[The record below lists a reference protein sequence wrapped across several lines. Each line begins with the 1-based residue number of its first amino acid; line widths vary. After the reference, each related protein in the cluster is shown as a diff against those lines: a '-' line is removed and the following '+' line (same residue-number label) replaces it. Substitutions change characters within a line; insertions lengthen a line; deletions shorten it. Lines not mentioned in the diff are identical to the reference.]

1 MKYFQALLWSG
12 LAGLLLLS
20 SCKIILPVNPNKQ
33 VNITQKIDLNSFTG
47 IRLYTAANIEITEG
61 PTYSIIAT
69 GPENIIRQLET
80 ATVGDDSIL
89 TFRYK
94 QFYSNT
100 KVDIAIT
107 MPNIQQL
114 ESFGSGNIIGQN
126 TFKNQN
132 LSIAL
137 FGTSTIDVMVDVA
150 EVAVDLVGAG
160 NVHLAGKTSKLN
172 GTIKGVG
179 HILAFD
185 LNAENASL
193 WSFGTGNM
201 KAWAATDMDCG
212 IYGTGSIYYRGHP
225 TISSQIKGLGA
236 LVNAN

>member
-1 MKYFQALLWSG
+1 MKYFQSYLWSCLVG
-12 LAGLLLLS
+12 VLLFS
-20 SCKIILPVNPNKQ
+20 SCKIILPVNPNEQ
-33 VNITQKIDLNSFTG
+33 VNVTQKIDLHSFTG

-61 PTYSIIAT
+61 PSYSIIAT
-69 GPENIIRQLET
+69 GPKNIIRQLET
-80 ATVGDDSIL
+80 ATVGDDSVL
-89 TFRYK
+89 TFRYQ
-94 QFYSNT
+94 QFFSNT

-107 MPNIQQL
+107 MPSIQQL

-132 LSIAL
+132 LRIAL
-137 FGTSTIDVMVDVA
+137 FGTSTIEVA
-150 EVAVDLVGAG
+150 VAVPEVAVDLAGAG
-160 NVHLAGKTSKLN
+160 NVILAGKTAKLN

-179 HILAFD
+179 DILAFN

-193 WSFGTGNM
+193 WSFGTGDM
-201 KAWAATDMDCG
+201 KAWAASDMDCG

-225 TISSQIKGLGA
+225 TIDSQIKGTGI